1 MLLQK
6 IKDDLKRAMKAKDG
20 DTKDTLRMILGEIP
34 RLNKRAG
41 RPATDKDLVS
51 IINKL
56 IKSETVVMKLTGEKE
71 SDYINTLKSYLP
83 QKMDKTAIKKFIL
96 DNIEIDGYDPKVSAM
111 KVIMKVI
118 GSEADGKLV
127 KEVLMGL

>member
-6 IKDDLKRAMKAKDG
+6 IKDDLRRAMKAKDG

-41 RPATDKDLVS
+41 RPVTDKDIVS

-56 IKSETVVMKLTGEKE
+56 IKSETVVMELTGEKE
-71 SDYINTLKSYLP
+71 SDYINTLSSYLP
-83 QKMDKTAIKKFIL
+83 KKMDKAAIEKFIL
-96 DNIEIDGYDPKVSAM
+96 DNIDIDSYNPKVSAM
-111 KVIMKVI
+111 KVIMKAI
-118 GSEADGKLV
+118 GNGADGKLV
-127 KEVLMGL
+127 KEVLMSL